1 MAKVAGTIM
10 PKKPDPIIEY
20 VYAEPQ
26 TEVERADAEHRVS
39 RAFDII
45 FTHLLTEYRKKKRSE
60 NHEKRTR

>member
-1 MAKVAGTIM
+1 M

-26 TEVERADAEHRVS
+26 SEVERADAEHRVS

-45 FTHLLTEYRKKKRSE
+45 FTHLLTEYRKQQRSE
-60 NHEKRTR
+60 NKS